1 MEGCEM
7 LSSASMTRDTRHQT
21 ATFQH
26 LPTCKRGITDDAEY
40 RALEGEG
47 RDVAESLTERL
58 NLDDQSLDCG
68 FEQR

>member
-1 MEGCEM
+1 MF
-7 LSSASMTRDTRHQT
+7 SSASMTRDIRHKT

-26 LPTCKRGITDDAEY
+26 LPTCKRGMTDDAEY

-47 RDVAESLTERL
+47 RDFAESLTERL
-58 NLDDQSLDCG
+58 NLDNQSVDCG